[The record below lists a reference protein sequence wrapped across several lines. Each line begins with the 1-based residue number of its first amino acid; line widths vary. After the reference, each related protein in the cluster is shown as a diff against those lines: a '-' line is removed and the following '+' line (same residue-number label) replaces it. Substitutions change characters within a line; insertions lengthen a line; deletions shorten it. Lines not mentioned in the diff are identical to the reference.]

1 MVLCLYRLH
10 ISDLSNTYMDT
21 CKQQPLISSHL
32 LNIVCICFRIAS
44 LINNLSSVSYK
55 IYCLYI
61 HLCYFLLFLGKSKSK
76 NTSFVIWCSILA
88 IFFLMYLYSKKYWKF
103 TVIILLNDENALMGK
118 HPIDRRIVTSNQ
130 K

>member
-1 MVLCLYRLH
+1 MNDKQPINNLQIGMVLCLYRLH

-76 NTSFVIWCSILA
+76 NTTFVIWCSILA
-88 IFFLMYLYSKKYWKF
+88 IFFQCIYIPK
-103 TVIILLNDENALMGK
+103 ILEVYCDNFVK
-118 HPIDRRIVTSNQ
+118 
-130 K
+130 

>member
-61 HLCYFLLFLGKSKSK
+61 HFCYFLLFLGKSKSK
-76 NTSFVIWCSILA
+76 NTTFVIWCSILA
-88 IFFLMYLYSKKYWKF
+88 IFFQCIYIPKNWKF
-103 TVIILLNDENALMGK
+103 TVIILLNDANALMGNY
-118 HPIDRRIVTSNQ
+118 PIDRRFVTSNQ

>member
-76 NTSFVIWCSILA
+76 NTTFVIWCSILNVF
-88 IFFLMYLYSKKYWKF
+88 IFQKYWKF
-103 TVIILLNDENALMGK
+103 TVIILLNDANALMGNY
-118 HPIDRRIVTSNQ
+118 PIDRRFVTSNQ

>member
-21 CKQQPLISSHL
+21 CKQQPLISSHP

-76 NTSFVIWCSILA
+76 NTTFVIWCSILA
-88 IFFLMYLYSKKYWKF
+88 IFFNVFIFQKYWKF
-103 TVIILLNDENALMGK
+103 TVIILLNDANALMGNY
-118 HPIDRRIVTSNQ
+118 PIDRRFVTSNQ